1 MRQKLFYVVCAV
13 LVLFL
18 INCGRGEKVIIQPAG
33 PTNLIS
39 SEQLVVDEEG
49 RVWVV
54 SLYRVGYD
62 EINNPPNAMIKIR
75 NELDRNI
82 TLDFDGPSHYVVS
95 IGDRKTHLL
104 KLQPGTYKIM
114 ASAPGLKYV
123 PGKYG
128 VTVEGYTLYEQVWR
142 RSIKSTNYREDN

>member
-1 MRQKLFYVVCAV
+1 MKQKLIFVLFCV
-13 LVLFL
+13 LVLL
-18 INCGRGEKVIIQPAG
+18 LLKCGDGDAVVTEPAG

-54 SLYRVGYD
+54 SLYKISYD
-62 EINNPPNAMIKIR
+62 TVNNPPDALIQIR

-95 IGDRKTHLL
+95 IGDKKTHEL
-104 KLQPGTYKIM
+104 KLQPGTYSIM
-114 ASAPGLKYV
+114 A
-123 PGKYG
+123 
-128 VTVEGYTLYEQVWR
+128 
-142 RSIKSTNYREDN
+142 

>member
-1 MRQKLFYVVCAV
+1 MKQRIFLVSMAV
-13 LVLFL
+13 LLLLLVK
-18 INCGRGEKVIIQPAG
+18 CGGGEKVVSEPAG
-33 PTNLIS
+33 STNLIS

-62 EINNPPNAMIKIR
+62 QVNNPPDALVKIR

-82 TLDFDGPSHYVVS
+82 TLDFDGPSHYVIS
-95 IGDRKTHLL
+95 IGDNKTHTL
-104 KLQPGTYKIM
+104 KMEPGTYKIM

-123 PGKYG
+123 PRDYG
-128 VTVEGYTLYEQVWR
+128 VTVEGYTLYEQVWK
-142 RSIKSTNYREDN
+142 RSVKSTKYREDD

>member
-1 MRQKLFYVVCAV
+1 MKQKLFFVFVAV
-13 LVLFL
+13 LLMLLVK
-18 INCGRGEKVIIQPAG
+18 CGGGEKVVTEPTG

-62 EINNPPNAMIKIR
+62 EVNNPPDALIKIR

-95 IGDRKTHLL
+95 IGDKKTHTL
-104 KLQPGTYKIM
+104 KLDPGTYKIM

-123 PGKYG
+123 PREYG
-128 VTVEGYTLYEQVWR
+128 VTVEGYTLYEQVWK
-142 RSIKSTNYREDN
+142 RSTKSTKYREND

>member
-1 MRQKLFYVVCAV
+1 MKQKLFLVALAV
-13 LVLFL
+13 LLLLLVK
-18 INCGRGEKVIIQPAG
+18 CGGNDKVVTEPAG

-62 EINNPPNAMIKIR
+62 EVNNPPDALIKIR

-95 IGDRKTHLL
+95 IGDKKTHTL
-104 KLQPGTYKIM
+104 KLEPGTYKIM

-123 PGKYG
+123 PREYG
-128 VTVEGYTLYEQVWR
+128 VTVEGFTLYEQVWK
-142 RSIKSTNYREDN
+142 RSIKSTKYREDD

>member
-1 MRQKLFYVVCAV
+1 MKQRLFFIALCV

-18 INCGRGEKVIIQPAG
+18 FKCGGGDAVVTEPSG
-33 PTNLIS
+33 STNLIS

-54 SLYRVGYD
+54 SLYRVSYD
-62 EINNPPNAMIKIR
+62 EVNNPPEAMIKIR

-95 IGDRKTHLL
+95 IGDKKTHTLT
-104 KLQPGTYKIM
+104 LQPGTYNVM
-114 ASAPGLKYV
+114 ASSPGLKYV
-123 PGKYG
+123 PRDYG
-128 VTVEGYTLYEQVWR
+128 ITVEAYTLYEQVWKL
-142 RSIKSTNYREDN
+142 SVKSTKYRDGE

>member
-1 MRQKLFYVVCAV
+1 MRQKLFYAVCAV

-18 INCGRGEKVIIQPAG
+18 FNCGGGSKVVTQAAG

-39 SEQLVVDEEG
+39 SEQLVVDEDG

-54 SLYRVGYD
+54 SLYKVGYD
-62 EINNPPNAMIKIR
+62 EVNNPPDAILKIR

-95 IGDRKTHLL
+95 IGDKKTHTL
-104 KLQPGTYKIM
+104 KMQPGTYKIM

-123 PGKYG
+123 PRDYG
-128 VTVEGYTLYEQVWR
+128 VTVDGYTLYEQVWR
-142 RSIKSTNYREDN
+142 RTVKTTKYRDDG